1 MICFQFRKRAA
12 FVSIRYRNHMRAR
25 QQISIKI
32 RTRTEQAL
40 LKAPK
45 TQSLSLA
52 RKCKMIRFNTKTLQ
66 NTHTQSDPHTYTRA
80 KRITLQTSRMF
91 GCCYCWRGKCVW
103 KIDYRSLMEK
113 LQAAKTQQTNK
124 KKKQKE
130 LLFVS
135 PQKIS
140 LAWPKAVRTYNTV
153 IYNTPSTRT
162 ELRPK
167 SEKLN

>member
-1 MICFQFRKRAA
+1 MICFQFRKRPA
-12 FVSIRYRNHMRAR
+12 FVSIRYRNHMWDR

-40 LKAPK
+40 LKQAPK
-45 TQSLSLA
+45 TQSLSST

-66 NTHTQSDPHTYTRA
+66 NTHTQSESHTHAHSRA

-91 GCCYCWRGKCVW
+91 GCCYCWHRKCVW

-124 KKKQKE
+124 KKNQKNYYLLAHEKYPLGPSCQNVQYYIILLLHE
-130 LLFVS
+130 L
-135 PQKIS
+135 
-140 LAWPKAVRTYNTV
+140 N
-153 IYNTPSTRT
+153 
-162 ELRPK
+162 
-167 SEKLN
+167 

>member
-1 MICFQFRKRAA
+1 MEN
-12 FVSIRYRNHMRAR
+12 V
-25 QQISIKI
+25 
-32 RTRTEQAL
+32 
-40 LKAPK
+40 
-45 TQSLSLA
+45 
-52 RKCKMIRFNTKTLQ
+52 
-66 NTHTQSDPHTYTRA
+66 
-80 KRITLQTSRMF
+80 
-91 GCCYCWRGKCVW
+91 CVW

-124 KKKQKE
+124 KRKPKE

-140 LAWPKAVRTYNTV
+140 VWAKLSECT
-153 IYNTPSTRT
+153 ILYNTPSNRT